1 MGERG
6 LKLSGGERQRLA
18 FGRLLLQDP
27 HTVSLDE
34 PTSALDSLSEDFI
47 ARNLADFLKGRTVVI
62 VAHRLQTVRSADE
75 IVVLEAGRVIQKG
88 RFEDLLSVEGKFREL
103 WET

>member
-1 MGERG
+1 M
-6 LKLSGGERQRLA
+6 
-18 FGRLLLQDP
+18 
-27 HTVSLDE
+27 SLDE